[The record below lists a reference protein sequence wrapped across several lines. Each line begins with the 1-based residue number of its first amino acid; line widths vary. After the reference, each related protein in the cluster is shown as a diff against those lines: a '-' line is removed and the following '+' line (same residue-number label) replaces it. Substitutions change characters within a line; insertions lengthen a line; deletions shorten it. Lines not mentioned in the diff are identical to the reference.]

1 MKVLVNHGWRLNFS
15 ILTKKNKFITIINK
29 QRRSVNCAK
38 INEGKHTPCFYELFP
53 DLEIDAKVFVEEQV
67 KKKDCSFSAHTL
79 FNFMNEH
86 YKELTG
92 DECDMVRSERLLIYD
107 LKRWGF
113 KNKSNTKRP
122 YFEGD
127 ERDDVVPERNKFVD
141 YFLGR
146 NFSLFLYYQRKE
158 NFKFLL
164 F

>member
-1 MKVLVNHGWRLNFS
+1 M
-15 ILTKKNKFITIINK
+15 
-29 QRRSVNCAK
+29 
-38 INEGKHTPCFYELFP
+38 
-53 DLEIDAKVFVEEQV
+53 FVEEQV

-92 DECDMVRSERLLIYD
+92 DNCDMVRSERLLIYD

-113 KNKSNTKRP
+113 KNKSNSKRP
-122 YFEGD
+122 YFEGH

-146 NFSLFLYYQRKE
+146 VENYYTVNEE
-158 NFKFLL
+158 NNSWISPVEKPCILL
-164 F
+164 FHDESTFRSAEQNAKKWFMDGFEPFQSKGLP